1 MFTSTARSKTLNCY
15 IELRETAL
23 RWRLLQG
30 TSKWHILVEIF
41 VVFNSDSW
49 SCGLCQLVDWNSL
62 KQKGMKNVT
71 KLMKKIKKKMFVLCI
86 FKLTCGSWRHYK
98 CMNKYTLYNK
108 RHLNCSK
115 LTYTLQSWRWKI
127 KHYLMWNLT
136 CFIFC
141 QKDKEVVQPGNK
153 RRSSR
158 SGLTEYERKVTFSFG
173 CKFSI
178 LHVR

>member
-1 MFTSTARSKTLNCY
+1 MTYLSGNICCLQQWFLELWFMSTGWLEFIKTERYEKCHKVN
-15 IELRETAL
+15 E
-23 RWRLLQG
+23 
-30 TSKWHILVEIF
+30 K
-41 VVFNSDSW
+41 N
-49 SCGLCQLVDWNSL
+49 L
-62 KQKGMKNVT
+62 K
-71 KLMKKIKKKMFVLCI
+71 KKKMFVLCI